1 MREAVIE
8 VIDVHKAFGEN
19 RVLRGLDLDVEK
31 GAIQV
36 ILGASGSG
44 KSVLL
49 KHMIG
54 LLRPDAGRILIDG
67 EDITRMG
74 AREVMALR
82 KKFGMVFQTS
92 ALFDSLSVGEN
103 VAFPLRVAEKGIGDE
118 EIRRIVAEKLALVRL
133 KGIEDRMPAE
143 LSGGM
148 KKRVALAR
156 AVVHNPEI
164 LLYDE
169 PTTGL
174 DPITVESVNDLILE
188 TRRRLGVTS
197 VVISHDIESA
207 LFIAD
212 DIAMLCDGVIISR
225 GTPAQIRRSPHPYVQ
240 RFLHPRQAE
249 P

>member
-1 MREAVIE
+1 MQRVVIE
-8 VIDVHKAFGEN
+8 VVDLHKSFGKN
-19 RVLRGLDLDVEK
+19 HVLRGLNLTVEK

-49 KHMIG
+49 KHIIG
-54 LLRPDAGRILIDG
+54 LMRPDSGRILVDG
-67 EDITRMG
+67 EDITRMSS
-74 AREVMALR
+74 RRIMEVR

-92 ALFDSLSVGEN
+92 ALFDSLTVGEN
-103 VAFPLRVAEKGIGDE
+103 VAFPLRVADVRLPEE

-133 KGIEDRMPAE
+133 EGIEDRMPAE

-148 KKRVALAR
+148 RKRVALAR
-156 AVVHNPEI
+156 AVAHDPEI
-164 LLYDE
+164 VLYDE

-188 TRRRLGVTS
+188 TRRELGVTS
-197 VVISHDIESA
+197 VIISHDIESA

-212 DIAMLCDGVIISR
+212 DIAVLHQGVIIFR
-225 GTPAQIRRSPHPYVQ
+225 GSPAEVRRAPHPYVQ

>member
-1 MREAVIE
+1 MRRAVIE
-8 VIDVHKAFGEN
+8 VIGLHKSFGAN
-19 RVLRGLDLDVEK
+19 HVLRGLDLTVEK

-49 KHMIG
+49 KHIIG
-54 LLRPDAGRILIDG
+54 LLRPDAGRILVDG
-67 EDITRMG
+67 EDITQLGSRGIM
-74 AREVMALR
+74 ELR

-103 VAFPLRVAEKGIGDE
+103 VAFPLRVAEKGIPEE

-133 KGIEDRMPAE
+133 EGVEERMPAE

-156 AVVHNPEI
+156 AVARDPEI

-188 TRRRLGVTS
+188 TRRKLGVTS

-212 DIAMLCDGVIISR
+212 DIAVLCDGVIIFR
-225 GTPAQIRRSPHPYVQ
+225 GPPAAVRRAPHPYVQ

>member
-1 MREAVIE
+1 MRRAVIE
-8 VIDVHKAFGEN
+8 VIDLYKSFGAN
-19 RVLRGLDLDVEK
+19 HVLRGLDLTVEK

-49 KHMIG
+49 KHIIG
-54 LLRPDAGRILIDG
+54 LLRPDAGRILVDG
-67 EDITRMG
+67 EDVTRLG
-74 AREVMALR
+74 PEATRALR
-82 KKFGMVFQTS
+82 RKFGMVFQTS
-92 ALFDSLSVGEN
+92 ALFDSLTVGEN
-103 VAFPLRVAEKGIGDE
+103 VAFPLRVAERGWSEE
-118 EIRRIVAEKLALVRL
+118 EIRRTVAEKLALVRL
-133 KGIEDRMPAE
+133 EGIEERMPAE

-156 AVVHNPEI
+156 AVARDPEI

-188 TRRRLGVTS
+188 TRRELNVTS

-212 DIAMLCDGVIISR
+212 DIAVLKEGLIIER
-225 GTPAQIRRSPHPYVQ
+225 GSPEAIRRSAHPYVR
-240 RFLHPRQAE
+240 RFLHPRQAG

>member
-1 MREAVIE
+1 MSRPVIE
-8 VIDVHKAFGEN
+8 VVGLHKSFGSN
-19 RVLRGLDLDVEK
+19 HVLRGLDLTVEK

-49 KHMIG
+49 KHVIG
-54 LLRPDAGRILIDG
+54 LIKPDAGRILVNG
-67 EDITRMG
+67 EDITRMSP
-74 AREVMALR
+74 REIMEVR

-92 ALFDSLSVGEN
+92 ALFDSLTVGEN
-103 VAFPLRVAEKGIGDE
+103 VAFPLRVAERDLPEE
-118 EIRRIVAEKLALVRL
+118 EIRRIVAEKLALVHL
-133 KGIEDRMPAE
+133 EGVEDLMPSE

-148 KKRVALAR
+148 RKRVALAR
-156 AVVHNPEI
+156 AVARDPEI

-174 DPITVESVNDLILE
+174 DPITVESVNKLILE
-188 TRRRLGVTS
+188 TRDRLAVTS
-197 VVISHDIESA
+197 VVISHDIASA

-212 DIAMLCDGVIISR
+212 DIAVLAEGRIIFR
-225 GTPAQIRRSPHPYVQ
+225 GAPREIERSDHPYVR
-240 RFLHPRQAE
+240 RFLHPSAAE